1 MTDTNLN
8 LFKKALTEGLSN
20 KIDLVTDG
28 YTAEV
33 KCTKKHTIA
42 MRTILRGKMP
52 GEHIHTP
59 QLKWVIA
66 IALSVALI
74 LTGCAIK
81 FREKIAGFFTEI
93 FGSTIEMTY
102 ADQENAKV
110 NIDDP
115 YEFTYVPDGYVLE
128 SSQIESS
135 TVHRYIFV
143 NGDGLRL
150 ICDQIAPGSSAMGVY
165 NDNKTPE
172 IYKIGEYEIYCKSYT
187 RTSLYIWNKDG
198 YTFMVTSDKE
208 LTIEDITYIVHGV
221 VPKR

>member
-52 GEHIHTP
+52 GEHINTP
-59 QLKWVIA
+59 RLKWVIA

-102 ADQENAKV
+102 ADTKNAKTT
-110 NIDDP
+110 IEEE

-128 SSQIESS
+128 SSQTESS

-150 ICDQIAPGSSAMGVY
+150 ICDQIAPGSSVMGVY

-172 IYKIGEYEIYCKSYT
+172 IYKIGEYEIYCKNYSDSSVYV
-187 RTSLYIWNKDG
+187 WHNAG
-198 YTFMVTSDKE
+198 YVFMMSSDRE
-208 LTIEDITYIVHGV
+208 LTNEEITAIVTGAV
-221 VPKR
+221 KKQ

>member
-1 MTDTNLN
+1 MTETNLN

-59 QLKWVIA
+59 RLKWVIA

-128 SSQIESS
+128 SSQTEAL
-135 TVHRYIFV
+135 TLHRYIFV
-143 NGDGLRL
+143 NSDMMYL

-172 IYKIGEYEIYCKSYT
+172 IYKIGEYEIYCKNYSGGSVYV
-187 RTSLYIWNKDG
+187 WNNSG
-198 YTFMVTSDKE
+198 YTFMVTSHKE
-208 LTIEDITYIVHGV
+208 LTIEDITYIVNGV

>member
-1 MTDTNLN
+1 MTETNLN

-59 QLKWVIA
+59 RLKWVIA
-66 IALSVALI
+66 IALSAALI
-74 LTGCAIK
+74 LTGCVIK

-128 SSQIESS
+128 SSQTEAL
-135 TVHRYIFV
+135 TLHRYIFV
-143 NGDGLRL
+143 NSDMMYL

-198 YTFMVTSDKE
+198 YTFMVTSDKD
-208 LTIEDITYIVHGV
+208 LTIEDITYIVNGV

>member
-59 QLKWVIA
+59 RLKWVIA
-66 IALSVALI
+66 IVLSAALI

-102 ADQENAKV
+102 ADQEKAKV
-110 NIDDP
+110 HIDEP

-128 SSQIESS
+128 SSQTEAL
-135 TVHRYIFV
+135 TLHRYIFV
-143 NGDGLRL
+143 NSDMMYL
-150 ICDQIAPGSSAMGVY
+150 ICDQIAPGNSAMGVY

-208 LTIEDITYIVHGV
+208 LTIEDITYIVNGV